1 LGADALT
8 EACGAPC
15 ALIRSGG
22 SIPVLAAFA
31 ERGIPTILS
40 GFTGPDD
47 NFHAPDESF
56 RLESLRLGEAS
67 ARALYKHLAK
77 LGA

>member
-1 LGADALT
+1 VLT
-8 EACGAPC
+8 
-15 ALIRSGG
+15 
-22 SIPVLAAFA
+22 AFA

-40 GFTGPDD
+40 GFTLADD

-56 RLESLRLGEAS
+56 RLESLRMGEVS

-77 LGA
+77 LGG